1 MYGCILYIYMCVHV
15 YNLVVAA
22 CPKVVSWSPT
32 PIICIVSVTIMIRVN
47 VVCSN
52 VLVVTISF
60 DN

>member
-1 MYGCILYIYMCVHV
+1 MYIYVCVCV
-15 YNLVVAA
+15 YVYKLVVAA
-22 CPKVVSWSPT
+22 CPQVVSWSPNSYHMH
-32 PIICIVSVTIMIRVN
+32 CVSIMIRVN